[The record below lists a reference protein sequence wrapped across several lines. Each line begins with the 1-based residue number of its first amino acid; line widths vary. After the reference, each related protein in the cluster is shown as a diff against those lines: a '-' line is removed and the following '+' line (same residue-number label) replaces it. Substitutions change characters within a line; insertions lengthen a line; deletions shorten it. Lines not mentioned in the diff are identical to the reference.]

1 MNLGLKVSKHRE
13 ICLWRGPPALTNM
26 PANAGNLLTMP
37 KENLVGE
44 TESPVTSISMLGCYC
59 HSHIITTTL
68 TSVCLMSTN
77 L

>member
-13 ICLWRGPPALTNM
+13 ICLRRGPPAVTDV
-26 PANAGNLLTMP
+26 PANAGSLLTMP
-37 KENLVGE
+37 KENLAGK
-44 TESPVTSISMLGCYC
+44 TESPVPNFSILGCYC